1 MLLSKL
7 RPAGWPAFS
16 RTRMTLIGHDHD
28 PQHDCTEVGGH
39 QPAPPAPRRG
49 AAWLFS
55 SPIRVVLLAAVGVYL
70 VDAGGTDDGPGLCV
84 FRRCTG
90 GYCPGCGL
98 SRATK
103 HLSRGNIGAAWQDH
117 PWVVLAAVQALAL
130 GAVWA
135 VIRQVGTIVNTRKLA
150 AVVFAVNVS
159 LLLGIWVVR
168 LIDGSIPRFF

>member
-1 MLLSKL
+1 
-7 RPAGWPAFS
+7 
-16 RTRMTLIGHDHD
+16 MTLTDHD
-28 PQHDCTEVGGH
+28 QPPAPQHDCSAGECTH
-39 QPAPPAPRRG
+39 QPAQRSG
-49 AAWLFS
+49 FAWLFS
-55 SPIRVVLLAAVGVYL
+55 SPIRVVLLAVVGVYL

-103 HLSRGNIGAAWQDH
+103 HLSRGHIGAAWQDH
-117 PWVVLAAVQALAL
+117 PWVVLAAAQALVI

-135 VIRQVGTIVNTRKLA
+135 VIRQVGTVIDTRKVA
-150 AVVFAVNVS
+150 ASLFVVNVS
-159 LLLGIWVVR
+159 LLLGIWIVR